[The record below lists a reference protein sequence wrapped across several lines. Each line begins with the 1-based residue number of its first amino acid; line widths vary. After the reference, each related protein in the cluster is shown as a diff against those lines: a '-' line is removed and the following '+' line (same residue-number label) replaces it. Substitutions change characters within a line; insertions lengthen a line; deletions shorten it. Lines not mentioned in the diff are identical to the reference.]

1 MVAAPGAWKLMR
13 LTALSLWKDWPQDM
27 QVSAFNIQNRT
38 ITLRGT
44 CPHPEC
50 KKSSAFLLVTN
61 MHLGP
66 KGEWVG
72 ALQCQACL
80 KYILALARQVQHDL
94 TYEDHYPLGSPD
106 DVVAAEIPEHI
117 QRDFKEALRCMF
129 VDAYNATA
137 EMCRRALEASCIER
151 GAAPNKVLETMIDSL
166 EEKRVITPFL
176 RDVAHKIRLGG
187 NRGAHP
193 PADGAEA
200 QNVELEP
207 VVLIEKEHAEA
218 IIKFTREFFHH
229 VYVVPSELAKYDFSK
244 PKTANSPRAI
254 P

>member
-1 MVAAPGAWKLMR
+1 MITAPSAWDLMR
-13 LTALSLWKDWPQDM
+13 LTAAYLWKEWPKDM
-27 QVSAFNIQNRT
+27 EVASSNAQQRQ

-44 CPHPEC
+44 CPHPIC
-50 KKSSAFLLVTN
+50 KKTSAFLLVTN
-61 MHLGP
+61 LYVSHTA
-66 KGEWVG
+66 EWVG

-80 KYILALARQVQHDL
+80 KYILVLARQEQHL
-94 TYEDHYPLGSPD
+94 LSYVNHYPIGSPD
-106 DVVAAEIPEHI
+106 DEVAPEIPEHI

-129 VDAYNATA
+129 VNAYNATA

-151 GAAPNKVLETMIDSL
+151 GAPPNKVLEIMIDSL
-166 EEKRVITPFL
+166 EEKRIITPFL

-193 PADGAEA
+193 PADGPEA

-218 IIKFTREFFHH
+218 IIKFTREFYHH
-229 VYVVPSELAKYDFSK
+229 VYVVPAELAKYDFSK
-244 PKTANSPRAI
+244 TKTTKPLAE
-254 P
+254 